1 MFHGKARTWLE
12 GNAAAEEIFLSG
24 MSNIAIPVILQW
36 HQNPTHKS
44 PSAKLGCLKP
54 APISFVLW
62 LHILLKMQVEKQV
75 NNYRQNERDFST
87 LVTLESEFDS
97 SIQCVCMEKAP
108 VFWHF

>member
-1 MFHGKARTWLE
+1 MAPKPN
-12 GNAAAEEIFLSG
+12 NA
-24 MSNIAIPVILQW
+24 
-36 HQNPTHKS
+36 HKS

-54 APISFVLW
+54 VPISFVLW

-75 NNYRQNERDFST
+75 NNYRQDEQDFST

-97 SIQCVCMEKAP
+97 SIQCVCLEKAP